1 MPLQEASLPASPD
14 VSAGPAVAVRRSVVL
29 TAAAALAIILLDA
42 LISSGAFL
50 LAYWVRF
57 KTPVFVWPPGEFL
70 PVDVTNSFRPYLAV
84 LLIVPLV
91 RVLALH
97 YYGLYRLRGEF
108 SYLADAGALLKA
120 VTVGSLVIVF
130 LALLY
135 HGGFQYR
142 EYSYSR
148 RVFIFDWFFAL
159 VWLGLTRI
167 VIREIQIA
175 YRQAERNVIRMVIV
189 GDGALA
195 EMCIDEIAE
204 RPRLGYRVVGV
215 VTASGRSEGTD
226 GLTIAGVPVLGP
238 FDNLPTILRQHGVEE
253 VLITDDRLSPQALF
267 EAIMRCGRT
276 HRINFRVVP
285 NLFNCLPRKTD
296 IAQIGTLP
304 MIKLFQE
311 PLSGPSRILKRTVD
325 IAGALAAIAVS
336 APAWVVLAWL
346 IKRESPGPVFYRQ
359 ERVGMDGKIFLMLKF
374 RSMRSDADSEQSVHA
389 HKQAMRANIS
399 GQVED
404 GEDVLFGKV
413 ANDERITRIGQWM
426 RRYSI
431 DELPQFLNVLWGE
444 MSLVGP
450 RPPIPYEVEEYADWH
465 RSRFHVKP
473 GITGLWQVSGRNRL
487 RFEQMVQLDI
497 YYIENW
503 SLWMDLKILLR
514 TLPVVMRGDNTN

>member
-1 MPLQEASLPASPD
+1 
-14 VSAGPAVAVRRSVVL
+14 
-29 TAAAALAIILLDA
+29 
-42 LISSGAFL
+42 
-50 LAYWVRF
+50 
-57 KTPVFVWPPGEFL
+57 
-70 PVDVTNSFRPYLAV
+70 
-84 LLIVPLV
+84 
-91 RVLALH
+91 
-97 YYGLYRLRGEF
+97 
-108 SYLADAGALLKA
+108 
-120 VTVGSLVIVF
+120 
-130 LALLY
+130 
-135 HGGFQYR
+135 
-142 EYSYSR
+142 
-148 RVFIFDWFFAL
+148 
-159 VWLGLTRI
+159 
-167 VIREIQIA
+167 
-175 YRQAERNVIRMVIV
+175 
-189 GDGALA
+189 
-195 EMCIDEIAE
+195 
-204 RPRLGYRVVGV
+204 
-215 VTASGRSEGTD
+215 
-226 GLTIAGVPVLGP
+226 
-238 FDNLPTILRQHGVEE
+238 
-253 VLITDDRLSPQALF
+253 
-267 EAIMRCGRT
+267 
-276 HRINFRVVP
+276 
-285 NLFNCLPRKTD
+285 
-296 IAQIGTLP
+296 